1 MLRNLFD
8 QPFALVIIVLLVVVL
23 FGAKRL
29 PDAARQVGRSMR
41 IFKSEVKEMKND
53 GKDDTDD
60 RASGGS
66 TARTATTSAE
76 PLEGRVLSED
86 HPSRT
91 DPNDDSYRA
100 DPARRDA

>member
-8 QPFALVIIVLLVVVL
+8 QPLALVVIVLLVVVL

-53 GKDDTDD
+53 GKDGKDAGT
-60 RASGGS
+60 GG
-66 TARTATTSAE
+66 ATSAE
-76 PLEGRVLSED
+76 PLEGRVVSDD
-86 HPSRT
+86 HAPRT
-91 DPNDDSYRA
+91 DPLDDGYRA

>member
-8 QPFALVIIVLLVVVL
+8 QPLVLVVIVLLVVVL

-53 GKDDTDD
+53 GKDDKGAET
-60 RASGGS
+60 GS
-66 TARTATTSAE
+66 TARTAAPAE

-86 HPSRT
+86 HAPRT
-91 DPNDDSYRA
+91 DPLDDGYRT